1 MHRPRITR
9 TRAARPRLA
18 RPLALLTLSA
28 LLLLGAAGNVL
39 AEGVHASGVQ
49 LYAGLPGL
57 GGRLVDRGARRPPE
71 ASSDPHVLITTLAYA
86 PTLLRSWA
94 AAERAGSSFDPG
106 AEGLGSHG
114 AVVLSETHS
123 EGRVHS
129 VLVHPDDV
137 NARIPAPHAPT
148 HPVDA
153 RGGGAWRGAMAQGG
167 GRRRTTLR

>member
-1 MHRPRITR
+1 MTRPRD
-9 TRAARPRLA
+9 ARPGKGRLRTT
-18 RPLALLTLSA
+18 RPLALLTLAA

-57 GGRLVDRGARRPPE
+57 GGRLVGRSAGRRPE
-71 ASSDPHVLITTLAYA
+71 GSSDPHVLITTLSYA
-86 PTLLRSWA
+86 PSLLRSWA
-94 AAERAGSSFDPG
+94 AAERAGPSLDPG
-106 AEGLGSHG
+106 ADGFGPHR
-114 AVVLSETHS
+114 AVILSETHS

-137 NARIPAPHAPT
+137 SARIPAPHAPI

-153 RGGGAWRGAMAQGG
+153 RGAAPQGG
-167 GRRRTTLR
+167 GRRRATLR